1 MHLLGSLR
9 DTEVPRS
16 SENTPEP
23 VPVSVF
29 DPSVNIEVALSF
41 KTDSAAH
48 SSLDG
53 ILVLNV
59 LLKKSNFRE
68 KFNNFALHLIKI

>member
-1 MHLLGSLR
+1 MHVLGSLR
-9 DTEVPRS
+9 DTEMFRS
-16 SENTPEP
+16 SENTPQP

-29 DPSVNIEVALSF
+29 DPSINIEVALSF

-53 ILVLNV
+53 ILVPK
-59 LLKKSNFRE
+59 LLP
-68 KFNNFALHLIKI
+68 KFNLGNK